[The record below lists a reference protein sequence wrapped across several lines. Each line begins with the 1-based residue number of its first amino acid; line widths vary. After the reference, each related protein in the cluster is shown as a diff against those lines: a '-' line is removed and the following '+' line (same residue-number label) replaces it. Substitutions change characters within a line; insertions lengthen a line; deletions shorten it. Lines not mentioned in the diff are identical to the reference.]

1 MLHELMRNRGSANV
15 DWISGLPNFVFHL
28 LTYLTLV
35 NIEDT
40 KNIPATNN
48 CTIICTK
55 GSFLLISDIWHLA
68 EATEHKWFNIARA
81 LAFFSFFFKMF
92 REL

>member
-1 MLHELMRNRGSANV
+1 MKGAAGRNEAKVLMLHELIRNRGSANV

-40 KNIPATNN
+40 KSIPATNN

-55 GSFLLISDIWHLA
+55 GSFLPNLRHLA
-68 EATEHKWFNIARA
+68 
-81 LAFFSFFFKMF
+81 LG
-92 REL
+92 